1 MNDSRKFLEL
11 HAEKWD
17 TSSKHALAT
26 IHAKNDR
33 KSELLPLSKVIENLR
48 SFLRNETNRIIGQL
62 ENRGK
67 EGQCHVSES
76 EFSYLQKLCL
86 VRLITLEHMATVL

>member
-26 IHAKNDR
+26 IHAENDR
-33 KSELLPLSKVIENLR
+33 KSELLPLSKVIKNLR
-48 SFLRNETNRIIGQL
+48 SFLLNETNRIIDQL
-62 ENRGK
+62 ENRRK
-67 EGQCHVSES
+67 EGHAMYQKVSFHIS
-76 EFSYLQKLCL
+76 
-86 VRLITLEHMATVL
+86 RN

>member
-33 KSELLPLSKVIENLR
+33 KSELLPLSKVIKNLR
-48 SFLRNETNRIIGQL
+48 SFLLNETNRIIDQL
-62 ENRGK
+62 ENRRK
-67 EGQCHVSES
+67 EGHAMYQKVSFHIS
-76 EFSYLQKLCL
+76 
-86 VRLITLEHMATVL
+86 RN